1 MTINSNCCPQCDS
14 INHNIK
20 KIEKELEEINNGT
33 AQVQSLESTFEGL
46 TQERIEHL
54 CHLKDTL
61 IFILNKPEVEI
72 NL

>member
-1 MTINSNCCPQCDS
+1 MECCPQCDA
-14 INHNIK
+14 IKHNIE
-20 KIEKELEEINNGT
+20 KIEKELEEINNGVGD
-33 AQVQSLESTFEGL
+33 VQSLEKHFEGL

-61 IFILNKPEVEI
+61 TFMLNKPEVEI